1 MLWCLME
8 QEKWAEDGES
18 KASDNRD
25 ETPLWKERFRT
36 KETA

>member
-18 KASDNRD
+18 KASDSRD
-25 ETPLWKERFRT
+25 EIHLSGRRDSPQ
-36 KETA
+36 TA